1 MRLMSGHSSGRIR
14 ISVPARLAYRDAVGA
29 LVKAVCVQLEETRQ
43 ARPGTGDE
51 VLSAFNEAFNN
62 LALHAY
68 RGGETGAADIEV
80 ELLPGQIV
88 LRLMDRG
95 QGFDPTRVT
104 PPDLASDEVSEG
116 GYGLFIMRSFM
127 SEVAYQRGDGERA
140 NVLTLVRNLE
150 QDRPGEQRNGHDD
163 VQKD

>member
-1 MRLMSGHSSGRIR
+1 MRLMSGSPSGRIFV
-14 ISVPARLAYRDAVGA
+14 SVPARLAYRDAVGA
-29 LVKAVCVQLEETRQ
+29 LVKAVCVQLEEQHR

-68 RGGETGAADIEV
+68 RGREPGAADIEV
-80 ELLPGQIV
+80 ELLPGKIV

-95 QGFDPTRVT
+95 AGFDPTRVT
-104 PPDLASDEVSEG
+104 PPDLIGDDMAEG

-127 SEVAYQRGDGERA
+127 NEVAYQRGDGGERA
-140 NVLTLVRNLE
+140 NVLTMVRNLVE
-150 QDRPGEQRNGHDD
+150 DHPAPRSHGRD
-163 VQKD
+163 KD